1 MQKSHFVSH
10 NEGDIRATSRSVHSK
25 FWRTPTCFV
34 VKKRDWK
41 VLNVTRTSSLPI
53 NTNIMMQEALQKGV
67 SLSLCS
73 HSELKYPVKSSEMYC
88 KYPNVEDPVKNS
100 VAQYMNEEAE
110 DFNDFLLLDSVMNFF
125 KIWKQERQARRK
137 QKAQRRHQISVK

>member
-1 MQKSHFVSH
+1 
-10 NEGDIRATSRSVHSK
+10 
-25 FWRTPTCFV
+25 
-34 VKKRDWK
+34 
-41 VLNVTRTSSLPI
+41 
-53 NTNIMMQEALQKGV
+53 MMQEALQKGV

-88 KYPNVEDPVKNS
+88 KYPNVKDPVNS